1 MDKNIN
7 KQNVYISEEEN
18 TLNWIEIQSS
28 FKKSFGNEIYNSWL
42 QKISL
47 VKEYNDYLILG
58 VPTRFF
64 RDWIVSRYLDK
75 ILEQVKSFKLSLNR
89 IEFKII
95 EENKQNQELIKID
108 QLNKVTEIKDSI
120 LNYNRLNPNL
130 SFESFIK
137 GKSNEIAL
145 SYSKKVCDYVSRYNP
160 LYICGGVGLGKTHL
174 LNAIGLETQ
183 KDNNVMFISAERF
196 MYHFIKSI
204 KKNDMVNF
212 KDFFR
217 KSSVFIID
225 DIQFIS
231 GKESLQEEFFHT
243 FNSLIEK
250 GSQIIISSDRPPMK
264 LDRVQ
269 ERIKSRLSGGLVV
282 DIEAPDLDLKIKI
295 LKKKIEEIQNQFKEN
310 IDLSDEVIN
319 YIASESKTNIRELIG
334 VLNRV
339 IAFSRVHNK
348 VLTTVDCKNIL
359 KDVFSQIRVIT
370 VDKIQNIVSNYF
382 NIALSDM
389 LSQRRSRPLARPRQI
404 AMYLAKKMT
413 SRSLPEIGRRF
424 ANRDHTTVIHAVKTI
439 TRLSDQDD
447 EMKKI
452 LIKLKVFCWNS
463 EEMQFIVK
471 RDILL
476 KSLNFVQG
484 VVEKKNTLPI
494 LSNVLLQ
501 LKEKKLTIVATDLD
515 IVFHDEIEDV
525 KVLKEGSTTTS
536 AAILYDILRKISS
549 NSELN
554 FDLKNENKLSLKE

>member
-1 MDKNIN
+1 MEKNN
-7 KQNVYISEEEN
+7 TTKQKVYISEEEK
-18 TLNWIEIQSS
+18 TINWIEIQDS
-28 FKKSFGNEIYNSWL
+28 FKKSFGSEIYTSWL

-75 ILEQVKSFKLSLNR
+75 ILEQVKSFKLSLHR

-95 EENKQNQELIKID
+95 EENIDNTDLIKID
-108 QLNKVTEIKDSI
+108 ELNKVTEIKDSI

-130 SFESFIK
+130 SFDNFIQ
-137 GKSNEIAL
+137 GKSNDIAL
-145 SYSKKVCDYVSRYNP
+145 SYSKKVCEHVSRYNP
-160 LYICGGVGLGKTHL
+160 LYVCGGVGLGKTHL
-174 LNAIGLETQ
+174 LNAIGLKLQSE
-183 KDNNVMFISAERF
+183 NNVMFISAERF

-225 DIQFIS
+225 DIQFIR

-243 FNSLIEK
+243 FNSLMDK
-250 GSQIIISSDRPPMK
+250 GSQIIISADRTPMK

-269 ERIKSRLSGGLVV
+269 ERIKSRLAGGLVV
-282 DIEAPDLDLKIKI
+282 DIDAPDLDLKVEII
-295 LKKKIEEIQNQFKEN
+295 KKKILEIQNQFKEN
-310 IDLSDEVIN
+310 INLSDEVIN
-319 YIASESKTNIRELIG
+319 YVANESKTNIRELIG

-348 VLTTVDCKNIL
+348 VLTISDCKNIL

-370 VDKIQNIVSNYF
+370 VDKIQNVVSNYF
-382 NIALSDM
+382 NIPLSDM
-389 LSQRRSRPLARPRQI
+389 LSQRRSRPLARPRQL

-439 TRLSDQDD
+439 TRLSEQDD
-447 EMKKI
+447 EMKKNI
-452 LIKLKVFCWNS
+452 NQI
-463 EEMQFIVK
+463 
-471 RDILL
+471 
-476 KSLNFVQG
+476 KSL
-484 VVEKKNTLPI
+484 
-494 LSNVLLQ
+494 LLEQ
-501 LKEKKLTIVATDLD
+501 
-515 IVFHDEIEDV
+515 
-525 KVLKEGSTTTS
+525 
-536 AAILYDILRKISS
+536 
-549 NSELN
+549 
-554 FDLKNENKLSLKE
+554 

>member
-1 MDKNIN
+1 MEKKITFQ
-7 KQNVYISEEEN
+7 KNVYLSEEEK
-18 TLNWIEIQSS
+18 TLNWEEIQSA
-28 FKKSFGNEIYNSWL
+28 FKKTFGNEIYSSWL

-75 ILEQVKSFKLSLNR
+75 ILEQVKEFKLSLNR

-95 EENKQNQELIKID
+95 EESKKNQDFIKID
-108 QLNKVTEIKDSI
+108 ELNKVTEIKDSI

-130 SFESFIK
+130 SFDSFIQ
-137 GKSNEIAL
+137 GKSNDIAT
-145 SYSKKVCDYVSRYNP
+145 SYSKKVCDHLSRYNP

-174 LNAIGLETQ
+174 LNAIGLKLQ
-183 KDNNVMFISAERF
+183 NDNNVMFISAERF

-243 FNSLIEK
+243 FNSLIDK
-250 GSQIIISSDRPPMK
+250 GSQIVISADRSPMK
-264 LDRVQ
+264 LDRIQ
-269 ERIKSRLSGGLVV
+269 DRIKSRLAGGLVV
-282 DIEAPDLDLKIKI
+282 DIDIPDIELKAKI
-295 LKKKIEEIQNQFKEN
+295 IRKKIEQIENQFKEN
-310 IDLSDEVIN
+310 INLNDEVIN

-334 VLNRV
+334 ILNRV

-348 VLTTVDCKNIL
+348 ILNINDCKNIL
-359 KDVFSQIRVIT
+359 KDVFSQIKVIT
-370 VDKIQNIVSNYF
+370 VDKIQNIVSNYY
-382 NIALSDM
+382 NISLSEM

-404 AMYLAKKMT
+404 AMYLAKKLT

-439 TRLSDQDD
+439 TRLAEQDD
-447 EMKKI
+447 EMKKNI
-452 LIKLKVFCWNS
+452 NQIRS
-463 EEMQFIVK
+463 
-471 RDILL
+471 LL
-476 KSLNFVQG
+476 L
-484 VVEKKNTLPI
+484 
-494 LSNVLLQ
+494 
-501 LKEKKLTIVATDLD
+501 
-515 IVFHDEIEDV
+515 
-525 KVLKEGSTTTS
+525 
-536 AAILYDILRKISS
+536 
-549 NSELN
+549 
-554 FDLKNENKLSLKE
+554 EN

>member
-1 MDKNIN
+1 MENNYKK
-7 KQNVYISEEEN
+7 KQNVYTSEEET
-18 TLNWIEIQSS
+18 TLNWDELQSL
-28 FKKSFGNEIYNSWL
+28 FKKTFGSEIYNSWL

-47 VKEYNDYLILG
+47 VKEYNDYLVLG

-75 ILEQVKSFKLSLNR
+75 ILELVKGFKLSLNR

-95 EENKQNQELIKID
+95 EENKQNHEFIKID
-108 QLNKVTEIKDSI
+108 ELNKVTEIKDSI

-130 SFESFIK
+130 NFDSFMQ
-137 GKSNEIAL
+137 GTSNDIAL
-145 SYSKKVCDYVSRYNP
+145 SYSKKVCEDISRYNP

-174 LNAIGLETQ
+174 LNAIGLELQ
-183 KDNNVMFISAERF
+183 SDNNVMFISAERF

-225 DIQFIS
+225 DIQFMS

-243 FNSLIEK
+243 FNSLMDK
-250 GSQIIISSDRPPMK
+250 GSQIIISSDRSPMK

-269 ERIKSRLSGGLVV
+269 DRIKSRLAGGLVV
-282 DIEAPDLDLKIKI
+282 DIDVPNLELKVKI
-295 LKKKIEEIQNQFKEN
+295 IKKKIEEIQNQFKEN
-310 IDLSDEVIN
+310 TNLSDEVIN

-348 VLTTVDCKNIL
+348 ILNIGDCKNIL
-359 KDVFSQIRVIT
+359 KDVFNQIRVIT
-370 VDKIQNIVSNYF
+370 VDKIQNTVSNYF
-382 NIALSDM
+382 NIALSEM

-413 SRSLPEIGRRF
+413 TRSLPEIGRRF

-439 TRLSDQDD
+439 TRLSEQDD
-447 EMKKI
+447 EMKKNI
-452 LIKLKVFCWNS
+452 I
-463 EEMQFIVK
+463 QI
-471 RDILL
+471 
-476 KSLNFVQG
+476 KSL
-484 VVEKKNTLPI
+484 
-494 LSNVLLQ
+494 LLEQ
-501 LKEKKLTIVATDLD
+501 
-515 IVFHDEIEDV
+515 
-525 KVLKEGSTTTS
+525 
-536 AAILYDILRKISS
+536 
-549 NSELN
+549 
-554 FDLKNENKLSLKE
+554 

>member
-1 MDKNIN
+1 MENNYIK
-7 KQNVYISEEEN
+7 KQNAFTSEEEK
-18 TLNWIEIQSS
+18 TLNWEDIQNA
-28 FKKSFGNEIYNSWL
+28 FKKTFGSEVYNSWL

-95 EENKQNQELIKID
+95 EENNHNQELIKID
-108 QLNKVTEIKDSI
+108 ELNKVTEIKDSI

-130 SFESFIK
+130 NFDSFIQ
-137 GKSNEIAL
+137 GKSNDIAL
-145 SYSKKVCDYVSRYNP
+145 SYSKKVCEHISRYNP

-174 LNAIGLETQ
+174 LNAIGLALQ
-183 KDNNVMFISAERF
+183 DSNNVMFISAERF

-243 FNSLIEK
+243 FNSLMDK
-250 GSQIIISSDRPPMK
+250 GSQIIISADRSPMK

-269 ERIKSRLSGGLVV
+269 DRIKSRLAGGLVV
-282 DIEAPDLDLKIKI
+282 DIDEPDIELKIKI
-295 LKKKIEEIQNQFKEN
+295 IKKKIEEIQNQFKEN
-310 IDLSDEVIN
+310 INLSDEVIT
-319 YIASESKTNIRELIG
+319 YIANESKTNIRELIG

-348 VLTTVDCKNIL
+348 VLTISDCINIL
-359 KDVFSQIRVIT
+359 SAVFCQIRIIT

-382 NIALSDM
+382 NIALSEM

-413 SRSLPEIGRRF
+413 TRSLPEIGRRF

-439 TRLSDQDD
+439 TRLSEQDD
-447 EMKKI
+447 EMKKNI
-452 LIKLKVFCWNS
+452 SQI
-463 EEMQFIVK
+463 
-471 RDILL
+471 
-476 KSLNFVQG
+476 KSL
-484 VVEKKNTLPI
+484 
-494 LSNVLLQ
+494 LLEQ
-501 LKEKKLTIVATDLD
+501 
-515 IVFHDEIEDV
+515 
-525 KVLKEGSTTTS
+525 
-536 AAILYDILRKISS
+536 
-549 NSELN
+549 
-554 FDLKNENKLSLKE
+554 

>member
-1 MDKNIN
+1 MDNNNI
-7 KQNVYISEEEN
+7 KTQNAFISEEEK
-18 TLNWIEIQSS
+18 TLNWVEIQTS
-28 FKKSFGNEIYNSWL
+28 FKKTFGSEIYNSWL
-42 QKISL
+42 KNISL

-75 ILEQVKSFKLSLNR
+75 ILEQVKTFKLSLNR

-95 EENKQNQELIKID
+95 EENKQNQEFIRID
-108 QLNKVTEIKDSI
+108 ELNKVTEIKDSI

-130 SFESFIK
+130 SFENFIQ
-137 GKSNEIAL
+137 GKSNDIAL
-145 SYSKKVCDYVSRYNP
+145 SYSKKVCEHISRYNP
-160 LYICGGVGLGKTHL
+160 LYVCGGVGLGKTHL
-174 LNAIGLETQ
+174 LNAIGLELQ
-183 KDNNVMFISAERF
+183 NNNNVMYISAERF

-225 DIQFIS
+225 DIQFLS

-243 FNSLIEK
+243 FNSLMDK
-250 GSQIIISSDRPPMK
+250 GSQIIVSADRAPMK
-264 LDRVQ
+264 LDRIQ
-269 ERIKSRLSGGLVV
+269 DRIKSRLAGGLVV
-282 DIEAPDLDLKIKI
+282 DIEVPDQQLKVKI
-295 LKKKIEEIQNQFKEN
+295 INKKIQEIQSQFKEN
-310 IDLSDEVIN
+310 IAIDDEVIT

-348 VLTTVDCKNIL
+348 NLTISDCKNIL

-382 NIALSDM
+382 NIALSEM

-413 SRSLPEIGRRF
+413 TRSLPEIGRRF

-439 TRLSDQDD
+439 TRLSEQDD
-447 EMKKI
+447 EMKKNI
-452 LIKLKVFCWNS
+452 SQI
-463 EEMQFIVK
+463 
-471 RDILL
+471 
-476 KSLNFVQG
+476 KSL
-484 VVEKKNTLPI
+484 
-494 LSNVLLQ
+494 LLEQ
-501 LKEKKLTIVATDLD
+501 
-515 IVFHDEIEDV
+515 
-525 KVLKEGSTTTS
+525 
-536 AAILYDILRKISS
+536 
-549 NSELN
+549 
-554 FDLKNENKLSLKE
+554 